1 MAETIFPASLY
12 PDPGIDW
19 SVDLPEAQRGALD
32 AAAAALYDAY
42 AGMLPLLRTV
52 NANKSGTYFSRMI
65 TWPGKEAGGVNQ
77 LAARV
82 EHLRAQH
89 VTGRQTNNTLDID
102 IAADALGDD
111 DDLRGVQVYASTDRR
126 TRGFPCLTHID
137 LTLYRGRLHM
147 TAVYRHQY
155 LIDKAYGNLLGL
167 SWLMQFLC
175 QQTGN
180 ELGELVV
187 HATLADTQNRAKA
200 LILARDAAGRVR
212 RRCSGLGGA
221 TVTAP
226 PPISALRAAWQA
238 SIEATEQSGGVGID
252 LVEVE
257 PLAPTARLGGPP
269 LSRRG
274 AGRLANS
281 ATPTD
286 RPKGWRESGPPKRLS

>member
-1 MAETIFPASLY
+1 
-12 PDPGIDW
+12 
-19 SVDLPEAQRGALD
+19 
-32 AAAAALYDAY
+32 
-42 AGMLPLLRTV
+42 
-52 NANKSGTYFSRMI
+52 MI

-175 QQTGN
+175 QQTGH

-200 LILARDAAGRVR
+200 LILARDA
-212 RRCSGLGGA
+212 
-221 TVTAP
+221 
-226 PPISALRAAWQA
+226 RAAFDA
-238 SIEATEQSGGVGID
+238 DA
-252 LVEVE
+252 
-257 PLAPTARLGGPP
+257 PALAARP
-269 LSRRG
+269 
-274 AGRLANS
+274 
-281 ATPTD
+281 
-286 RPKGWRESGPPKRLS
+286 

>member
-1 MAETIFPASLY
+1 MSELLPAVASVSEAWLLSVERTADADGGRAVHVVSTVTEPGIEVVAVRRVLDGALDASGAQSVDTVAETIFPASLY

-19 SVDLPEAQRGALD
+19 SVDLAEAQSGALD
-32 AAAAALYDAY
+32 TAADALYDAY
-42 AGMLPLLRTV
+42 AEMLPLLRTV

-65 TWPGKEAGGVNQ
+65 TWPGKETGGVNQ

-89 VTGRQTNNTLDID
+89 IVGRQTNNTLDID
-102 IAADALGDD
+102 MAADALGDE
-111 DDLRGVQVYASTDRR
+111 DLRGIQVYVPTDRR

-147 TAVYRHQY
+147 MAVYRHQY

-175 QQTGN
+175 QQTGY

-200 LILARDAAGRVR
+200 LTLVRDA
-212 RRCSGLGGA
+212 
-221 TVTAP
+221 
-226 PPISALRAAWQA
+226 RAAF
-238 SIEATEQSGGVGID
+238 EADAVAILG
-252 LVEVE
+252 
-257 PLAPTARLGGPP
+257 ARP
-269 LSRRG
+269 
-274 AGRLANS
+274 
-281 ATPTD
+281 
-286 RPKGWRESGPPKRLS
+286 

>member
-1 MAETIFPASLY
+1 MSELLPSVASVSEAWLLSVERTAGADGGRAVHVISTVTEPGTEVGSVRRILNDALDGAGAQSVDTVAETIFPASLY
-12 PDPGIDW
+12 SDPGVKW
-19 SVDLPEAQRGALD
+19 SVDLPPAQRCALD
-32 AAAAALYDAY
+32 AAAYALYDAY

-89 VTGRQTNNTLDID
+89 IAGIRTNNTLDIE

-111 DDLRGVQVYASTDRR
+111 QDLRGLQVYAPTDRR

-175 QQTGN
+175 QQTGH

-187 HATLADTQNRAKA
+187 HATLADTQNRAQA
-200 LILARDAAGRVR
+200 LSLARE
-212 RRCSGLGGA
+212 S
-221 TVTAP
+221 
-226 PPISALRAAWQA
+226 RAAF
-238 SIEATEQSGGVGID
+238 EAD
-252 LVEVE
+252 A
-257 PLAPTARLGGPP
+257 LAMLGP
-269 LSRRG
+269 
-274 AGRLANS
+274 
-281 ATPTD
+281 
-286 RPKGWRESGPPKRLS
+286 RP